1 MPPKP
6 AQDKVNGLRRDG
18 LSESEI
24 RLVLKR
30 DGYKK
35 SRISQLLTLTRAT
48 LAPEAQ
54 PNNQKRNQKK
64 NCDGCI
70 NCQTMALQ
78 ATT

>member
-54 PNNQKRNQKK
+54 LDNQKK
-64 NCDGCI
+64 NKKKCDGCI